1 MRGESE
7 AQLPAAVQDMSS
19 PLQKIKS
26 KTTSKK
32 MAEIELREGH
42 ESVTCAAM
50 LEIISWGHQSNCL
63 VKPFFLFLL
72 SHNPFLA
79 WQISFT
85 SYLYKSHPH
94 PPPPIH
100 ELLEKMCGH
109 RKRGPDKTYNSLDI
123 DYLLCWLAIISSLV
137 LQWHL
142 KSSTI
147 KTIYPSPPPLPAKK
161 KSWLFCRQ

>member
-1 MRGESE
+1 MLKKATSQFHFDMFAFLWEGRVRLNY
-7 AQLPAAVQDMSS
+7 QLLFRTWA
-19 PLQKIKS
+19 PLSKKKS
-26 KTTSKK
+26 KTTPKK
-32 MAEIELREGH
+32 MAEVELREGH

-85 SYLYKSHPH
+85 SYLYKSHP
-94 PPPPIH
+94 PPPIH

-109 RKRGPDKTYNSLDI
+109 RKRGPDKTDSSLDI
-123 DYLLCWLAIISSLV
+123 DYLLCWLAIISSPV
-137 LQWHL
+137 L
-142 KSSTI
+142 
-147 KTIYPSPPPLPAKK
+147 
-161 KSWLFCRQ
+161 

>member
-1 MRGESE
+1 
-7 AQLPAAVQDMSS
+7 MSS

-26 KTTSKK
+26 KTTPKK
-32 MAEIELREGH
+32 MAEVELREGH

-63 VKPFFLFLL
+63 VKPFFLLL
-72 SHNPFLA
+72 LNHNPFLA

-85 SYLYKSHPH
+85 SYLYKSHPP

-109 RKRGPDKTYNSLDI
+109 WKRGPDKTHSWLDI
-123 DYLLCWLAIISSLV
+123 DFLLCWLTIISSPV

-147 KTIYPSPPPLPAKK
+147 KTIYPSSPPPPCQKK
-161 KSWLFCRQ
+161 VMTVLQAVESKFY

>member
-1 MRGESE
+1 
-7 AQLPAAVQDMSS
+7 MSS

-147 KTIYPSPPPLPAKK
+147 KTIYPSPPPPPCQKK
-161 KSWLFCRQ
+161 VMAVLQAVESKFY